1 MKKRKAGIYTSHGDS
16 RLVGM
21 AGRVGSIPVLAFVKN
36 DQVIGYITL
45 EELISLLCNGPFIV
59 VRDFKNEVINTFD

>member
-21 AGRVGSIPVLAFVKN
+21 AGRVGDFSVLAFVKN

-45 EELISLLCNGPFIV
+45 KELTDLLCNGPFIV
-59 VRDFKNEVINTFD
+59 VPEIKEDN